1 MHFYVSW
8 SADCNKYYIF
18 QAFSLAEEHLGI
30 PPKMS
35 SHDFVTRSP
44 DNLALLAYISLFYEV
59 FKNEQPAGM
68 ILCFIEKPKAYI
80 DLSKPTSQ

>member
-1 MHFYVSW
+1 MHLYVSW
-8 SADCNKYYIF
+8 SADCNKYHIF

-35 SHDFVTRSP
+35 SHDFVKRSP

-68 ILCFIEKPKAYI
+68 VFCVVEKLKAYI
-80 DLSKPTSQ
+80 DLFKRTP

>member
-1 MHFYVSW
+1 MHLYVSW
-8 SADCNKYYIF
+8 SADCNKYHIF

-44 DNLALLAYISLFYEV
+44 DNLALLAYISLF
-59 FKNEQPAGM
+59 
-68 ILCFIEKPKAYI
+68 
-80 DLSKPTSQ
+80 